1 MTWRCLH
8 KLFISLAEFLV
19 RNLLKDFNVNAE
31 NASMKRFWK
40 NYSVTCVVLI
50 LTNRSRSFSKTC
62 VIETGL
68 PDDDK
73 LVTTVMKI
81 HFSKSKP
88 SIITLIT
95 KTSRKK

>member
-1 MTWRCLH
+1 
-8 KLFISLAEFLV
+8 
-19 RNLLKDFNVNAE
+19 
-31 NASMKRFWK
+31 MKRFWK

-50 LTNRSRSFSKTC
+50 LTDREVLVKR
-62 VIETGL
+62 VIEKGL
-68 PDDDK
+68 SDDDK

-95 KTSRKK
+95 KTLWKK